1 MRPQHHT
8 VCFVAF
14 ALAAPAIL
22 LSAVAAA
29 HVNDRGMD
37 YRRFKDRFGQS
48 CCDVEDCRP
57 AADFVETVVDGKPV
71 VRLLIEGIWI
81 TVSRSYVIAAEASD
95 GRAHFCGRLHRPSS
109 DPADVKAEPICI
121 ILPPHDT

>member
-1 MRPQHHT
+1 MRPQRHT
-8 VCFVAF
+8 VCFMAF
-14 ALAAPAIL
+14 ALVAPAIL

-37 YRRFKDRFGQS
+37 YRSFKDRFGQS
-48 CCDVEDCRP
+48 CCDVDDCRP
-57 AADFVETVVDGKPV
+57 AADFVETVVNGQPV
-71 VRLLIEGIWI
+71 VRLLIEGVWI
-81 TVSRSYVIAAEASD
+81 TVSRSYVIAAQASD